1 MSEAKHYTLVRQ
13 RFLGVRFED
22 HGLDLDVVPEL
33 LLFKTLIIEVAKDL
47 WRKKNPGTERLTGN
61 FEDRFQVKMFAIQG
75 GSVTVP
81 FERLYVSPEDSFAMI
96 PSEDEFDEA
105 VDLITQSI
113 NAVNGGNRL
122 PSGISRRVLPYF
134 AQLSDHLLADETMI
148 FLAGRS
154 SKESQFSGL
163 TKKLFKNRIA
173 ADFEDEVVLRGEL
186 RSVNLDN
193 RMFTLRMD
201 DETKVLGKFSDDQEP
216 LVTGALRDHSTS
228 RVEIHGTALFEGSTG
243 DLSRIER
250 VSSLE
255 ILPVSATSS
264 QRRPI
269 WEVADDIGKTIP
281 EEEWDQLPEDASSNL
296 NHYLYGSGRKS
307 E

>member
-47 WRKKNPGTERLTGN
+47 WRKKNPGRERLTGN

-186 RSVNLDN
+186 RSIIL
-193 RMFTLRMD
+193 TIECLRCEWM
-201 DETKVLGKFSDDQEP
+201 TKQKC
-216 LVTGALRDHSTS
+216 
-228 RVEIHGTALFEGSTG
+228 
-243 DLSRIER
+243 
-250 VSSLE
+250 
-255 ILPVSATSS
+255 
-264 QRRPI
+264 
-269 WEVADDIGKTIP
+269 
-281 EEEWDQLPEDASSNL
+281 
-296 NHYLYGSGRKS
+296 S
-307 E
+307 ESFRTTKNPW